1 MNSIDVMNRIVIASL
16 ILKIAKELVAKT
28 HPKILDNESEN
39 KKLWMAIEDMVPD
52 ITEEIEESGENN
64 KAEEMVDAKSKEL
77 ARKFARHFS
86 GTNVELERMIWE
98 YIWEEHQN
106 AI

>member
-1 MNSIDVMNRIVIASL
+1 MNRIAV
-16 ILKIAKELVAKT
+16 AKELVKLAKALASKT

-52 ITEEIEESGENN
+52 ITEEIEESGESN

-77 ARKFARHFS
+77 ARKFARYFS

>member
-1 MNSIDVMNRIVIASL
+1 MNRIAV
-16 ILKIAKELVAKT
+16 AKELVKLAKALASKT

-86 GTNVELERMIWE
+86 GTNVELEKMIWE